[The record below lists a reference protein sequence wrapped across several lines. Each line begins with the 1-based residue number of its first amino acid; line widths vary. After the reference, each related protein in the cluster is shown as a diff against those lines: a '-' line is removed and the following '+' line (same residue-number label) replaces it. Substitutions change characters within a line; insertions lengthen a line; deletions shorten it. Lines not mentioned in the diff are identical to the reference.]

1 MIAKGVS
8 GRNHVISARQLVF
21 IINICKLPNR
31 IVGTLV
37 IDWDPAMKNIWANKC
52 IRKLYYM
59 TGIIDSRV
67 LHRSYDIVRLPCHK
81 RNTRYIKMQC
91 NATVIHVYSYWMI
104 RWNYLIKS
112 AFVMQF
118 SSFLLNRILKQW
130 YISRQHIN
138 IKGEQEYPIIHHI
151 FVSYNIHIRICI

>member
-1 MIAKGVS
+1 MIAKGFS
-8 GRNHVISARQLVF
+8 DRNHVISARQLVF

-31 IVGTLV
+31 IIGTLV
-37 IDWDPAMKNIWANKC
+37 INWDPAMKHIWANKC

-59 TGIIDSRV
+59 TGNIYSRM

-81 RNTRYIKMQC
+81 GNTRYIKMQC

-104 RWNYLIKS
+104 RWNCLIKS

-118 SSFLLNRILKQW
+118 SSFLLSRILKQW

-138 IKGEQEYPIIHHI
+138 VKGGTGISYNSSY